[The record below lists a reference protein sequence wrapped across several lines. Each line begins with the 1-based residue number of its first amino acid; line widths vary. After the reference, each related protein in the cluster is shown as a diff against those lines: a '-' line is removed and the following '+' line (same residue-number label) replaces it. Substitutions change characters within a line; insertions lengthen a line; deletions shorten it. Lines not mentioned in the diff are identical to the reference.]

1 MRLFLT
7 ALYVLRWIKES
18 LITSQS
24 HQTPNLDLIQQLG
37 YCSCIRKLIPQ
48 PGNPLNV
55 PRGISFRESP
65 TNNTWRG
72 STPNL
77 PHKYYNGPGCG
88 LIAGNDCP
96 PSISLNKS
104 SIPNA
109 ANTG

>member
-55 PRGISFRESP
+55 PRGYHFESHP
-65 TNNTWRG
+65 QTTLGEVLRQIYRTNNTM
-72 STPNL
+72 
-77 PHKYYNGPGCG
+77 G
-88 LIAGNDCP
+88 LGVV
-96 PSISLNKS
+96 
-104 SIPNA
+104 
-109 ANTG
+109 